1 MESNQCEN
9 KESEELNFRKMKSMS
24 LVSFPK
30 RKKKEE
36 KEEQR
41 QYVPPR
47 NRCLSYAFPK
57 NFVPKLH
64 PKKARLTP
72 TPIILNKNKKH
83 LKPLKPLNKI
93 EETLSLS
100 FERKD
105 SSDSMNDSSD
115 SDENFEIRLN
125 IQEAENNQKYKKMRR
140 LMSKFTINRK
150 QHTGKSKDDSE
161 IKMISPSER
170 VFNNK
175 EKESYIQ
182 HHFKSFRHTFDC
194 FKGTKS
200 QRGFSIMNILE
211 MTSGL
216 K

>member
-105 SSDSMNDSSD
+105 SSDSMNDS
-115 SDENFEIRLN
+115 
-125 IQEAENNQKYKKMRR
+125 
-140 LMSKFTINRK
+140 
-150 QHTGKSKDDSE
+150 
-161 IKMISPSER
+161 
-170 VFNNK
+170 
-175 EKESYIQ
+175 
-182 HHFKSFRHTFDC
+182 
-194 FKGTKS
+194 
-200 QRGFSIMNILE
+200 ILR
-211 MTSGL
+211 
-216 K
+216 